1 MRAERAYW
9 LAWSRIKDV
18 GPVTIKRLW
27 EHFGSLALAWRA
39 SAGELLEVDGIGLL
53 SAEKIVALRP
63 KLEDPEKLLV
73 QHEQENVAFWTPADP
88 DYPAL
93 LFAINDP
100 PPLLYYRGKLRL
112 NDVPNA
118 LTVGMVGTRRP
129 SAYGKRWTQR
139 LSTHLTRQGALIVS
153 GLAAGIDTEAHTSCL
168 HSQGLTV
175 AVLGTG
181 VDVVYPKQNQG
192 LYNQIVSAG
201 LVVSEYPD
209 GTLPDRAHFPQRN
222 RIIAGL
228 SRAILVTEAPARSG
242 ALITSRLANEYC
254 REVYALPCSLDN
266 VQGEGC
272 LRAIEQGAQMILG
285 EQVLAEALAML
296 PPMAVPFPGQVV
308 AAEALPVEDLGASNG
323 TLMAEGAGRSP
334 VAAVVTTASTRS
346 AVSSA
351 APSAATAS
359 PVAVAQPNL
368 SAVVEGL
375 SPG

>member
-1 MRAERAYW
+1 
-9 LAWSRIKDV
+9 
-18 GPVTIKRLW
+18 
-27 EHFGSLALAWRA
+27 
-39 SAGELLEVDGIGLL
+39 
-53 SAEKIVALRP
+53 
-63 KLEDPEKLLV
+63 
-73 QHEQENVAFWTPADP
+73 
-88 DYPAL
+88 
-93 LFAINDP
+93 
-100 PPLLYYRGKLRL
+100 
-112 NDVPNA
+112 
-118 LTVGMVGTRRP
+118 
-129 SAYGKRWTQR
+129 
-139 LSTHLTRQGALIVS
+139 
-153 GLAAGIDTEAHTSCL
+153 IDTEAHTSCL

-296 PPMAVPFPGQVV
+296 PPMAMPFPGQVV
-308 AAEALPVEDLGASNG
+308 AAEGLLVEDLGASNG
-323 TLMAEGAGRSP
+323 TLMTEGAGRSP
-334 VAAVVTTASTRS
+334 VDAIVTTASTRS

-351 APSAATAS
+351 APSAVSSAVPSAVPSAATAS
-359 PVAVAQPNL
+359 PVAVAQPDL

-375 SPG
+375 SPALRQVFDAVPIEPAVLDYIVPLVPMTPGEVMGALVQLELLGLVSQLPGMHYQRV